1 MAFLEFVANDFMNS
15 WQYIVRMLLA
25 AACGAL
31 IGMERTRKQKE
42 AGTRTHVIVAVGAA
56 MMMIISK
63 YGFFDVIVVDYVQ
76 VDPSKIAA
84 QVVTG
89 VGFLGA
95 GVIFFKNDS
104 IKGLTTAAGVWA
116 TAGVGLAMGAGLYSV
131 SVVGTIVI
139 IVIHYMMHRN
149 PLKESFIMDTLLV
162 TVYNEPNVLEK
173 LKDELKK
180 LDISVK
186 TCHVM
191 KHKNGTITVR
201 FQMKHST
208 EMDWSSVL
216 DFVQQ
221 NEYVKSIDI

>member
-25 AACGAL
+25 AVCGAL

-149 PLKESFIMDTLLV
+149 PLKESFVMDTLLV
-162 TVYNEPNVLEK
+162 TVYNEQNVLEK

-201 FQMKHST
+201 FQMKHSA

-221 NEYVKSIDI
+221 NEYVKSIDV